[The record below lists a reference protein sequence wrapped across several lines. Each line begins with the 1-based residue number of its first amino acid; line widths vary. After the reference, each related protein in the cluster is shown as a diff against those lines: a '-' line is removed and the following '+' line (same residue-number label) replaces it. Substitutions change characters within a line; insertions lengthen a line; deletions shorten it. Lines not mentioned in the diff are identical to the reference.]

1 MSTTQIIRVLEE
13 EKFKTKVVVY
23 IEEVEVI
30 L

>member
-1 MSTTQIIRVLEE
+1 MSTLQIIRVLEE
-13 EKFKTKVVVY
+13 EGITTKIVVY